1 MKRFLLLFVA
11 AIVSISAFAQ
21 ATKPTIIV
29 LPSDIWACANNYT
42 TSNGCPD
49 YDAAF
54 RGDAMLRSIADM
66 VGDEMRAGGLN
77 VIDFDA
83 YRKIAEYAE
92 RSGVVFYEK
101 PYDFIIYVSWEIIN
115 DNDCNTLNLSMNA
128 LDVYSNKYVASVMSK
143 VTKVKLSEA
152 DIRIAAMSEM
162 DSLVVQFRDY
172 LEDIMIN
179 GREMRL
185 DVIVLSASSVTLEQ
199 EYDGYALMDYIEA
212 WVDDCT
218 VNGMYNVTNISHD
231 CISFSAMVPC
241 YLDSGVL
248 QSPTTFAQQLSD
260 YLSEAPF
267 SLKTKVQ
274 TNGRLL
280 LL

>member
-77 VIDFDA
+77 VIDYDA
-83 YRKIAEYAE
+83 YRKIAENAE
-92 RSGVVFYEK
+92 RSGVVFYEM

-115 DNDCNTLNLSMNA
+115 DNECNTLNLSMNA
-128 LDVYSNKYVASVMSK
+128 LDVYSNK
-143 VTKVKLSEA
+143 
-152 DIRIAAMSEM
+152 
-162 DSLVVQFRDY
+162 
-172 LEDIMIN
+172 
-179 GREMRL
+179 
-185 DVIVLSASSVTLEQ
+185 
-199 EYDGYALMDYIEA
+199 
-212 WVDDCT
+212 
-218 VNGMYNVTNISHD
+218 
-231 CISFSAMVPC
+231 
-241 YLDSGVL
+241 
-248 QSPTTFAQQLSD
+248 
-260 YLSEAPF
+260 
-267 SLKTKVQ
+267 
-274 TNGRLL
+274 
-280 LL
+280 